1 MEEGSDSEAEEH
13 SDTAE
18 SDQDLEVFM
27 MISNEL
33 KQISRHPIPYSLIKI
48 EDKYNENL
56 RTKLLVKV
64 QTNPQ
69 TNSCRQICCTN
80 CPKFYIRNVIYFADK
95 LYSQTLQTNFADKL
109 GRHFADKFCRQTL
122 QTILSHNSPIT
133 VWQIATQP
141 YLILLI

>member
-1 MEEGSDSEAEEH
+1 MSRP
-13 SDTAE
+13 
-18 SDQDLEVFM
+18 
-27 MISNEL
+27 
-33 KQISRHPIPYSLIKI
+33 QIDNFVAAREIFRGRNFFGNFLWSKFLRHPIPYSLIKI
-48 EDKYNENL
+48 EDKYHENL

-80 CPKFYIRNVIYFADK
+80 CPKIYIRNVIYFADK
-95 LYSQTLQTNFADKL
+95 LYSQTLWTNFADKL